1 MDSTP
6 MDATQLRSIQVF
18 ATLDDAVRAELAQV
32 VEERRLEAGEQVFA
46 EGDPGDTLFAIA
58 DGMIRI
64 EKQIAAGETAAKTLS
79 LLTRGELFGEMSVI
93 DSRPR
98 SASAVAAEPTRLVC
112 VSRTAFEALLARN
125 PQCAVGLLFSV
136 MRAMNERVR
145 RLNSSV
151 VAYDEVGHAIGV
163 SERLGPLLD
172 QVLRQLQTATGADR
186 GLIFLKSEFRGE
198 QEPRSTMG
206 IPLGDVP
213 AERADDPASL
223 AARVAAQAHG
233 WLIGDRSADPRC
245 SGLERRSW
253 ETSALLLAPIT
264 VASGGLGVVVLGH
277 PEPGRFDVNHLN
289 LAEGIARQTAQAILN
304 LRHREEQQSRARLGL
319 QFVKF

>member
-1 MDSTP
+1 
-6 MDATQLRSIQVF
+6 MDATQLRSIEVF
-18 ATLDDAVRAELAQV
+18 ATLDDAVRSELAQV
-32 VEERRLEAGEQVFA
+32 VEERRLGAGERVFA

-58 DGMIRI
+58 EGMIRI

-98 SASAVAAEPTRLVC
+98 SASAVAAQPTRLFC
-112 VSRTAFEALLARN
+112 VSRAAFEALLARN

-145 RLNSSV
+145 RLNASV
-151 VAYDEVGHAIGV
+151 VAYDEVGRAIGA

-172 QVLRQLQTATGADR
+172 QVLRQLQSAAGADR

-198 QEPRSTMG
+198 QEPRSGAG

-213 AERADDPASL
+213 VERAGDPGSL
-223 AARVAAQAHG
+223 VAHVAAQTDG
-233 WLIGDRSADPRC
+233 WVIGDRSADPRC
-245 SGLERRSW
+245 HGLERRSW
-253 ETSALLLAPIT
+253 ETPSLLLAPIS
-264 VASGGLGVVVLGH
+264 VASGGLGLVVLGH
-277 PEPGRFDVNHLN
+277 PAPDRFDVNHLN
-289 LAEGIARQTAQAILN
+289 LVEGIARQTAQAILN
-304 LRHREEQQSRARLGL
+304 LRHREEQQSRARLGR